1 MGSPIATAAARW
13 NVLVGDGICSA
24 TEVGDVVGDLAG
36 KNLVG
41 LETKNYSWINKDLI
55 KQLNCLTHPHSQRY
69 RTPNAAD
76 TGINYQ
82 HE

>member
-41 LETKNYSWINKDLI
+41 LETKNYSWINKDLS
-55 KQLNCLTHPHSQRY
+55 N
-69 RTPNAAD
+69 
-76 TGINYQ
+76 
-82 HE
+82 